1 MTMETEQIVDPDKS
15 WRRSTKSLFKSIKHA
30 FGVSSKKK
38 QLLNAALDS
47 SSTSDD
53 LSQEQKENV
62 SAVDDGSFLSYEPD
76 AQSPTQ
82 ISTDMGD
89 MKTVDSPPSETHD
102 LGPGGDMRPISSP
115 LSETQGMGPVN
126 DMSDK
131 KTVGSPS
138 SETQVMGPAGDFKRS
153 PRPGTDTQS
162 VDTRLSGVS
171 GSSKA
176 DSNNSSRPTSAA
188 SSRSPLHKEKD
199 AAKRSKEREREE
211 RVRQAR
217 ERMAEERRKKFEE
230 LKEQQRLAQENR
242 ERQLEMRRRKIAE
255 LRQREEERRAGVEER
270 RKRKEATERQRRE
283 EIICRAQERV
293 ARYEQWKLGGRK
305 GGSGHV
311 FGFGSR
317 TPREICQPS
326 ERPKRSSSHSALI
339 RRSPNGSD
347 SDYARPQRRAL
358 SACSTV
364 RRHCCIDINHITGPC
379 PGENPPSK
387 HLSVS
392 MSVLYHKRN
401 PDFASSGMLNNRPD
415 SLLALNAIPEG
426 RRSILASSNPPPQR
440 PKSTVGLNSVRLRE
454 QKPRK
459 PRPASIASSMPSF
472 MRVEIPNQA
481 SPRSKS
487 TDRLSRDKPNRTPR
501 KSLGSQIMERKKE
514 EEKKENG
521 TDIEKKQTL
530 KLNRRSIDRLSQPKQ
545 IREKPEAE
553 AKAEGTPAPKKSPR
567 TRLSPRKSLSTT
579 NLATGA
585 RKLPSK
591 PILKDKSKEA
601 PVGAPQVVIED
612 DKAAMS
618 RSAHETMSR
627 SVMDISSKP
636 TPDIMSKSVD
646 MSSMSKSTQD
656 ISVEEYKAKLA
667 EKRRQAREKAEREAE
682 IERQR
687 LEEERLAEEA
697 RLKAEEEEQRRQEEE
712 SLRLAE
718 DARRAEE
725 ERLRKAIEAEE
736 TRKREEAERL
746 EQERMAKEEAEQ
758 RAKEESE
765 RQEKER
771 QERMKKEEEERQ
783 ERKKRLEMIMKRVK
797 TDGSESPKTQSPA
810 KSATSSPSKSG
821 ESSTESSAEDGTE
834 ETMTTTVTTTGSVT
848 NIVTTISSED
858 SRPDSGPSSPR
869 GSSPLP
875 STPNEKAERQD
886 GGETPKFRSP
896 LLQQLVDSK
905 SSSSSSDRPKFKS
918 PLLQNLLG
926 KNKLAARNSDEKT
939 EEKKTDSSLVVNGKQ
954 GSDTVINTKCDTDTS
969 SVKEQL
975 RYDDA
980 SDEDKD
986 VDTSEKSDGRKPS
999 VDHIEDFPLDV
1010 AVKDSTVSAIVS
1022 DLQENKAGVP
1032 SATDSGILMDLGT
1045 SSSSLAPGPVNGLS
1059 HNGDAKDLVDS
1070 SISMKSVESVTA
1082 PMNDGMTESG
1092 LVTSQNDFEEI
1103 IDLSVTNSNKNIQ
1116 LNCGQES
1123 RGDNSEDLLNFNN
1136 LDGASEDNT
1145 NRTPLIAFEENSA
1158 ARQDVKDLL
1167 S

>member
-38 QLLNAALDS
+38 QLLNAALDA

-76 AQSPTQ
+76 AQSQSPTKS
-82 ISTDMGD
+82 STDMGD
-89 MKTVDSPPSETHD
+89 MKTVGT
-102 LGPGGDMRPISSP
+102 
-115 LSETQGMGPVN
+115 
-126 DMSDK
+126 
-131 KTVGSPS
+131 PS
-138 SETQVMGPAGDFKRS
+138 SETHVGGDMKTIGTPSSETHAVGPAGDFKRS
-153 PRPGTDTQS
+153 PQDRDFKRSPQDGDRAGADTQS
-162 VDTRLSGVS
+162 VDTGLSGVS

-176 DSNNSSRPTSAA
+176 DSTNSSRPTSAA

-199 AAKRSKEREREE
+199 AAKRLKEKDREE

-217 ERMAEERRKKFEE
+217 ERMAEERQKKFEE

-255 LRQREEERRAGVEER
+255 LRQREDERRAGVEER
-270 RKRKEATERQRRE
+270 RKKKEATERQRRE
-283 EIICRAQERV
+283 EIIYRAQERV

-364 RRHCCIDINHITGPC
+364 RRHCCIDINHITA
-379 PGENPPSK
+379 
-387 HLSVS
+387 
-392 MSVLYHKRN
+392 LYKKRSWK
-401 PDFASSGMLNNRPD
+401 A
-415 SLLALNAIPEG
+415 
-426 RRSILASSNPPPQR
+426 
-440 PKSTVGLNSVRLRE
+440 
-454 QKPRK
+454 
-459 PRPASIASSMPSF
+459 
-472 MRVEIPNQA
+472 
-481 SPRSKS
+481 
-487 TDRLSRDKPNRTPR
+487 DKPNRTPR
-501 KSLGSQIMERKKE
+501 KSLGNQIMERKKE

-521 TDIEKKQTL
+521 TDAEKRQTL
-530 KLNRRSIDRLSQPKQ
+530 KANRRSIDRLSQPKQ

-601 PVGAPQVVIED
+601 PAGAPHVVIED

-636 TPDIMSKSVD
+636 MPDIMSKSVD

-667 EKRRQAREKAEREAE
+667 EKRRQAREKAEKEAE

-687 LEEERLAEEA
+687 LEEERRVEEE
-697 RLKAEEEEQRRQEEE
+697 RLIAEEEEQRRQEEE

-718 DARRAEE
+718 EARKAEE
-725 ERLRKAIEAEE
+725 ERLRKAIAAEDS
-736 TRKREEAERL
+736 RKREEAERL
-746 EQERMAKEEAEQ
+746 EQDRIAKEEAEL
-758 RAKEESE
+758 RAKEEAE

-875 STPNEKAERQD
+875 STPSEKAERQD
-886 GGETPKFRSP
+886 GGDTPKFRSP
-896 LLQQLVDSK
+896 LLQQLVENK

-926 KNKLAARNSDEKT
+926 KNKLGARNNEEKT
-939 EEKKTDSSLVVNGKQ
+939 EERKMESSLVVNGKQ
-954 GSDTVINTKCDTDTS
+954 GSDTVINSTCDTDTS

-975 RYDDA
+975 KYDDA

-986 VDTSEKSDGRKPS
+986 VDTSQKSDGRRDS
-999 VDHIEDFPLDV
+999 TEHIEDFPLDV
-1010 AVKDSTVSAIVS
+1010 AVKGSTESASVN
-1022 DLQENKAGVP
+1022 DLQENKTEVP
-1032 SATDSGILMDLGT
+1032 SATDSGILLDLGT

-1082 PMNDGMTESG
+1082 SMNDGMTESG

-1158 ARQDVKDLL
+1158 ARQDVTDLL

>member
-38 QLLNAALDS
+38 QLLNAALDA

-76 AQSPTQ
+76 AQSQSPTKS
-82 ISTDMGD
+82 STDMGD
-89 MKTVDSPPSETHD
+89 MKTVGT
-102 LGPGGDMRPISSP
+102 
-115 LSETQGMGPVN
+115 
-126 DMSDK
+126 
-131 KTVGSPS
+131 PS
-138 SETQVMGPAGDFKRS
+138 SETHVGGDMKTIGTPSSETHAVGPAGDFKRS
-153 PRPGTDTQS
+153 PQDRDFKRSPQDGDRAGADTQS
-162 VDTRLSGVS
+162 VDTGLSGVS

-176 DSNNSSRPTSAA
+176 DSTNSSRPTSAA

-199 AAKRSKEREREE
+199 AAKRLKEKDREE

-217 ERMAEERRKKFEE
+217 ERMAEERQKKFEE

-255 LRQREEERRAGVEER
+255 LRQREDERRAGVEER
-270 RKRKEATERQRRE
+270 RKKKEATERQRRE
-283 EIICRAQERV
+283 EIIYRAQERV

-305 GGSGHV
+305 
-311 FGFGSR
+311 
-317 TPREICQPS
+317 
-326 ERPKRSSSHSALI
+326 
-339 RRSPNGSD
+339 
-347 SDYARPQRRAL
+347 
-358 SACSTV
+358 
-364 RRHCCIDINHITGPC
+364 GPC

-426 RRSILASSNPPPQR
+426 RRSILAPSIPPPQR

-472 MRVEIPNQA
+472 MHVEIPNQA

-487 TDRLSRDKPNRTPR
+487 TDRLSRADKPNRTPR
-501 KSLGSQIMERKKE
+501 KSLGNQIMERKKE

-521 TDIEKKQTL
+521 TDAEKRQTL
-530 KLNRRSIDRLSQPKQ
+530 KANRRSIDRLSQPKQ

-601 PVGAPQVVIED
+601 PAGAPHVVIED

-636 TPDIMSKSVD
+636 MPDIMSKSVD

-667 EKRRQAREKAEREAE
+667 EKRRQAREKAEKEAE

-687 LEEERLAEEA
+687 LEEERRVEEE
-697 RLKAEEEEQRRQEEE
+697 RLIAEEEEQRRQEEE

-718 DARRAEE
+718 EARKAEE
-725 ERLRKAIEAEE
+725 ERLRKAIAAEDS
-736 TRKREEAERL
+736 RKREEAERL
-746 EQERMAKEEAEQ
+746 EQDRIAKEEAEL
-758 RAKEESE
+758 RAKEEAE

-875 STPNEKAERQD
+875 STPSEKAERQD
-886 GGETPKFRSP
+886 GGDTPKFRSP
-896 LLQQLVDSK
+896 LLQQLVENK

-926 KNKLAARNSDEKT
+926 KNKLGARNNEEKT
-939 EEKKTDSSLVVNGKQ
+939 EERKMESSLVVNGKQ
-954 GSDTVINTKCDTDTS
+954 GSDTVINSTCDTDTS

-975 RYDDA
+975 KYDDA

-986 VDTSEKSDGRKPS
+986 VDTSQKSDGRRDS
-999 VDHIEDFPLDV
+999 TEHIEDFPLDV
-1010 AVKDSTVSAIVS
+1010 AVKGSTESASVN
-1022 DLQENKAGVP
+1022 DLQENKTEVP
-1032 SATDSGILMDLGT
+1032 SATDSGILLDLGT

-1082 PMNDGMTESG
+1082 SMNDGMTESG

-1158 ARQDVKDLL
+1158 ARQDVTDLL

>member
-364 RRHCCIDINHITGPC
+364 RRHCCIDINHITALYKKRSRKGPC

-415 SLLALNAIPEG
+415 SLLA
-426 RRSILASSNPPPQR
+426 
-440 PKSTVGLNSVRLRE
+440 
-454 QKPRK
+454 
-459 PRPASIASSMPSF
+459 
-472 MRVEIPNQA
+472 
-481 SPRSKS
+481 
-487 TDRLSRDKPNRTPR
+487 DKPNRTPR

>member
-364 RRHCCIDINHITGPC
+364 RRHCCIDINHITA
-379 PGENPPSK
+379 
-387 HLSVS
+387 
-392 MSVLYHKRN
+392 LYKKR
-401 PDFASSGMLNNRPD
+401 S
-415 SLLALNAIPEG
+415 
-426 RRSILASSNPPPQR
+426 
-440 PKSTVGLNSVRLRE
+440 
-454 QKPRK
+454 RK
-459 PRPASIASSMPSF
+459 A
-472 MRVEIPNQA
+472 
-481 SPRSKS
+481 
-487 TDRLSRDKPNRTPR
+487 DKPNRTPR

>member
-1 MTMETEQIVDPDKS
+1 MADTLVTAGLNQAE
-15 WRRSTKSLFKSIKHA
+15 
-30 FGVSSKKK
+30 
-38 QLLNAALDS
+38 LLNAALDS

-364 RRHCCIDINHITGPC
+364 RRHCCIDINHIT
-379 PGENPPSK
+379 
-387 HLSVS
+387 
-392 MSVLYHKRN
+392 
-401 PDFASSGMLNNRPD
+401 
-415 SLLALNAIPEG
+415 
-426 RRSILASSNPPPQR
+426 ASSNPPPQR

>member
-38 QLLNAALDS
+38 QLLNAALDA

-76 AQSPTQ
+76 AQSQSPTKS
-82 ISTDMGD
+82 STDMGD
-89 MKTVDSPPSETHD
+89 MKTVGT
-102 LGPGGDMRPISSP
+102 
-115 LSETQGMGPVN
+115 
-126 DMSDK
+126 
-131 KTVGSPS
+131 PS
-138 SETQVMGPAGDFKRS
+138 SETHVGGDMKTIGTPSSETHAVGPAGDFKRS
-153 PRPGTDTQS
+153 PQDRDFKRSPQDGDRAGADTQS
-162 VDTRLSGVS
+162 VDTGLSGVS

-176 DSNNSSRPTSAA
+176 DSTNSSRPTSAA

-199 AAKRSKEREREE
+199 AAKRLKEKDREE

-217 ERMAEERRKKFEE
+217 ERMAEERQKKFEE

-255 LRQREEERRAGVEER
+255 LRQREDERRAGVEER
-270 RKRKEATERQRRE
+270 RKKKEATERQRRE
-283 EIICRAQERV
+283 EIIYRAQERV

-415 SLLALNAIPEG
+415 SLLA
-426 RRSILASSNPPPQR
+426 
-440 PKSTVGLNSVRLRE
+440 
-454 QKPRK
+454 
-459 PRPASIASSMPSF
+459 
-472 MRVEIPNQA
+472 
-481 SPRSKS
+481 
-487 TDRLSRDKPNRTPR
+487 DKPNRTPR
-501 KSLGSQIMERKKE
+501 KSLGNQIMERKKE

-521 TDIEKKQTL
+521 TDAEKRQTL
-530 KLNRRSIDRLSQPKQ
+530 KANRRSIDRLSQPKQ

-601 PVGAPQVVIED
+601 PAGAPHVVIED

-636 TPDIMSKSVD
+636 MPDIMSKSVD

-667 EKRRQAREKAEREAE
+667 EKRRQAREKAEKEAE

-687 LEEERLAEEA
+687 LEEERRVEEE
-697 RLKAEEEEQRRQEEE
+697 RLIAEEEEQRRQEEE

-718 DARRAEE
+718 EARKAEE
-725 ERLRKAIEAEE
+725 ERLRKAIAAEDS
-736 TRKREEAERL
+736 RKREEAERL
-746 EQERMAKEEAEQ
+746 EQDRIAKEEAEL
-758 RAKEESE
+758 RAKEEAE

-875 STPNEKAERQD
+875 STPSEKAERQD
-886 GGETPKFRSP
+886 GGDTPKFRSP
-896 LLQQLVDSK
+896 LLQQLVENK

-926 KNKLAARNSDEKT
+926 KNKLGARNNEEKT
-939 EEKKTDSSLVVNGKQ
+939 EERKMESSLVVNGKQ
-954 GSDTVINTKCDTDTS
+954 GSDTVINSTCDTDTS

-975 RYDDA
+975 KYDDA

-986 VDTSEKSDGRKPS
+986 VDTSQKSDGRRDS
-999 VDHIEDFPLDV
+999 TEHIEDFPLDV
-1010 AVKDSTVSAIVS
+1010 AVKGSTESASVN
-1022 DLQENKAGVP
+1022 DLQENKTEVP
-1032 SATDSGILMDLGT
+1032 SATDSGILLDLGT

-1082 PMNDGMTESG
+1082 SMNDGMTESG

-1158 ARQDVKDLL
+1158 ARQDVTDLL

>member
-38 QLLNAALDS
+38 QLLNAALDA

-76 AQSPTQ
+76 AQSQSPTKS
-82 ISTDMGD
+82 STDMGD
-89 MKTVDSPPSETHD
+89 MKTVGT
-102 LGPGGDMRPISSP
+102 
-115 LSETQGMGPVN
+115 
-126 DMSDK
+126 
-131 KTVGSPS
+131 PS
-138 SETQVMGPAGDFKRS
+138 SETHVGGDMKTIGTPSSETHAVGPAGDFKRS
-153 PRPGTDTQS
+153 PQDRDFKRSPQDGDRAGADTQS
-162 VDTRLSGVS
+162 VDTGLSGVS

-176 DSNNSSRPTSAA
+176 DSTNSSRPTSAA

-199 AAKRSKEREREE
+199 AAKRLKEKDREE

-217 ERMAEERRKKFEE
+217 ERMAEERQKKFEE

-255 LRQREEERRAGVEER
+255 LRQREDERRAGVEER
-270 RKRKEATERQRRE
+270 RKKKEATERQRRE
-283 EIICRAQERV
+283 EIIYRAQERV

-364 RRHCCIDINHITGPC
+364 RRHCCIDINHITA
-379 PGENPPSK
+379 PS
-387 HLSVS
+387 
-392 MSVLYHKRN
+392 
-401 PDFASSGMLNNRPD
+401 
-415 SLLALNAIPEG
+415 I
-426 RRSILASSNPPPQR
+426 PPPQR

-472 MRVEIPNQA
+472 MHVEIPNQA

-487 TDRLSRDKPNRTPR
+487 TDRLSRADKPNRTPR
-501 KSLGSQIMERKKE
+501 KSLGNQIMERKKE

-521 TDIEKKQTL
+521 TDAEKRQTL
-530 KLNRRSIDRLSQPKQ
+530 KANRRSIDRLSQPKQ

-601 PVGAPQVVIED
+601 PAGAPHVVIED

-636 TPDIMSKSVD
+636 MPDIMSKSVD

-667 EKRRQAREKAEREAE
+667 EKRRQAREKAEKEAE

-687 LEEERLAEEA
+687 LEEERRVEEE
-697 RLKAEEEEQRRQEEE
+697 RLIAEEEEQRRQEEE

-718 DARRAEE
+718 EARKAEE
-725 ERLRKAIEAEE
+725 ERLRKAIAAEDS
-736 TRKREEAERL
+736 RKREEAERL
-746 EQERMAKEEAEQ
+746 EQDRIAKEEAEL
-758 RAKEESE
+758 RAKEEAE

-875 STPNEKAERQD
+875 STPSEKAERQD
-886 GGETPKFRSP
+886 GGDTPKFRSP
-896 LLQQLVDSK
+896 LLQQLVENK

-926 KNKLAARNSDEKT
+926 KNKLGARNNEEKT
-939 EEKKTDSSLVVNGKQ
+939 EERKMESSLVVNGKQ
-954 GSDTVINTKCDTDTS
+954 GSDTVINSTCDTDTS

-975 RYDDA
+975 KYDDA

-986 VDTSEKSDGRKPS
+986 VDTSQKSDGRRDS
-999 VDHIEDFPLDV
+999 TEHIEDFPLDV
-1010 AVKDSTVSAIVS
+1010 AVKGSTESASVN
-1022 DLQENKAGVP
+1022 DLQENKTEVP
-1032 SATDSGILMDLGT
+1032 SATDSGILLDLGT

-1082 PMNDGMTESG
+1082 SMNDGMTESG

-1158 ARQDVKDLL
+1158 ARQDVTDLL

>member
-305 GGSGHV
+305 G
-311 FGFGSR
+311 
-317 TPREICQPS
+317 
-326 ERPKRSSSHSALI
+326 
-339 RRSPNGSD
+339 
-347 SDYARPQRRAL
+347 
-358 SACSTV
+358 
-364 RRHCCIDINHITGPC
+364 PC

-415 SLLALNAIPEG
+415 SLL
-426 RRSILASSNPPPQR
+426 
-440 PKSTVGLNSVRLRE
+440 
-454 QKPRK
+454 
-459 PRPASIASSMPSF
+459 
-472 MRVEIPNQA
+472 
-481 SPRSKS
+481 
-487 TDRLSRDKPNRTPR
+487 DKPNRTPR

>member
-305 GGSGHV
+305 ALYK
-311 FGFGSR
+311 
-317 TPREICQPS
+317 
-326 ERPKRSSSHSALI
+326 KRS
-339 RRSPNGSD
+339 RK
-347 SDYARPQRRAL
+347 
-358 SACSTV
+358 
-364 RRHCCIDINHITGPC
+364 GPC

-487 TDRLSRDKPNRTPR
+487 TDRLSRADKPNRTPR

>member
-38 QLLNAALDS
+38 QLLNAALDA

-76 AQSPTQ
+76 AQSQSPTKS
-82 ISTDMGD
+82 STDMGD
-89 MKTVDSPPSETHD
+89 MKTVGT
-102 LGPGGDMRPISSP
+102 
-115 LSETQGMGPVN
+115 
-126 DMSDK
+126 
-131 KTVGSPS
+131 PS
-138 SETQVMGPAGDFKRS
+138 SETHVGGDMKTIGTPSSETHAVGPAGDFKRS
-153 PRPGTDTQS
+153 PQDRDFKRSPQDGDRAGADTQS
-162 VDTRLSGVS
+162 VDTGLSGVS

-176 DSNNSSRPTSAA
+176 DSTNSSRPTSAA

-199 AAKRSKEREREE
+199 AAKRLKEKDREE

-217 ERMAEERRKKFEE
+217 ERMAEERQKKFEE

-255 LRQREEERRAGVEER
+255 LRQREDERRAGVEER
-270 RKRKEATERQRRE
+270 RKKKEATERQRRE
-283 EIICRAQERV
+283 EIIYRAQERV

-415 SLLALNAIPEG
+415 SLL
-426 RRSILASSNPPPQR
+426 
-440 PKSTVGLNSVRLRE
+440 
-454 QKPRK
+454 
-459 PRPASIASSMPSF
+459 
-472 MRVEIPNQA
+472 
-481 SPRSKS
+481 
-487 TDRLSRDKPNRTPR
+487 DKPNRTPR
-501 KSLGSQIMERKKE
+501 KSLGNQIMERKKE

-521 TDIEKKQTL
+521 TDAEKRQTL
-530 KLNRRSIDRLSQPKQ
+530 KANRRSIDRLSQPKQ

-601 PVGAPQVVIED
+601 PAGAPHVVIED

-636 TPDIMSKSVD
+636 MPDIMSKSVD

-667 EKRRQAREKAEREAE
+667 EKRRQAREKAEKEAE

-687 LEEERLAEEA
+687 LEEERRVEEE
-697 RLKAEEEEQRRQEEE
+697 RLIAEEEEQRRQEEE

-718 DARRAEE
+718 EARKAEE
-725 ERLRKAIEAEE
+725 ERLRKAIAAEDS
-736 TRKREEAERL
+736 RKREEAERL
-746 EQERMAKEEAEQ
+746 EQDRIAKEEAEL
-758 RAKEESE
+758 RAKEEAE

-875 STPNEKAERQD
+875 STPSEKAERQD
-886 GGETPKFRSP
+886 GGDTPKFRSP
-896 LLQQLVDSK
+896 LLQQLVENK

-926 KNKLAARNSDEKT
+926 KNKLGARNNEEKT
-939 EEKKTDSSLVVNGKQ
+939 EERKMESSLVVNGKQ
-954 GSDTVINTKCDTDTS
+954 GSDTVINSTCDTDTS

-975 RYDDA
+975 KYDDA

-986 VDTSEKSDGRKPS
+986 VDTSQKSDGRRDS
-999 VDHIEDFPLDV
+999 TEHIEDFPLDV
-1010 AVKDSTVSAIVS
+1010 AVKGSTESASVN
-1022 DLQENKAGVP
+1022 DLQENKTEVP
-1032 SATDSGILMDLGT
+1032 SATDSGILLDLGT

-1082 PMNDGMTESG
+1082 SMNDGMTESG

-1158 ARQDVKDLL
+1158 ARQDVTDLL

>member
-38 QLLNAALDS
+38 QLLNAALDA

-76 AQSPTQ
+76 AQSQSPTKS
-82 ISTDMGD
+82 STDMGD
-89 MKTVDSPPSETHD
+89 MKTVGT
-102 LGPGGDMRPISSP
+102 
-115 LSETQGMGPVN
+115 
-126 DMSDK
+126 
-131 KTVGSPS
+131 PS
-138 SETQVMGPAGDFKRS
+138 SETHVGGDMKTIGTPSSETHAVGPAGDFKRS
-153 PRPGTDTQS
+153 PQDRDFKRSPQDGDRAGADTQS
-162 VDTRLSGVS
+162 VDTGLSGVS

-176 DSNNSSRPTSAA
+176 DSTNSSRPTSAA

-199 AAKRSKEREREE
+199 AAKRLKEKDREE

-217 ERMAEERRKKFEE
+217 ERMAEERQKKFEE

-255 LRQREEERRAGVEER
+255 LRQREDERRAGVEER
-270 RKRKEATERQRRE
+270 RKKKEATERQRRE
-283 EIICRAQERV
+283 EIIYRAQERV

-305 GGSGHV
+305 
-311 FGFGSR
+311 
-317 TPREICQPS
+317 
-326 ERPKRSSSHSALI
+326 
-339 RRSPNGSD
+339 
-347 SDYARPQRRAL
+347 
-358 SACSTV
+358 
-364 RRHCCIDINHITGPC
+364 GPC

-415 SLLALNAIPEG
+415 SLL
-426 RRSILASSNPPPQR
+426 
-440 PKSTVGLNSVRLRE
+440 
-454 QKPRK
+454 
-459 PRPASIASSMPSF
+459 
-472 MRVEIPNQA
+472 
-481 SPRSKS
+481 
-487 TDRLSRDKPNRTPR
+487 DKPNRTPR
-501 KSLGSQIMERKKE
+501 KSLGNQIMERKKE

-521 TDIEKKQTL
+521 TDAEKRQTL
-530 KLNRRSIDRLSQPKQ
+530 KANRRSIDRLSQPKQ

-601 PVGAPQVVIED
+601 PAGAPHVVIED

-636 TPDIMSKSVD
+636 MPDIMSKSVD

-667 EKRRQAREKAEREAE
+667 EKRRQAREKAEKEAE

-687 LEEERLAEEA
+687 LEEERRVEEE
-697 RLKAEEEEQRRQEEE
+697 RLIAEEEEQRRQEEE

-718 DARRAEE
+718 EARKAEE
-725 ERLRKAIEAEE
+725 ERLRKAIAAEDS
-736 TRKREEAERL
+736 RKREEAERL
-746 EQERMAKEEAEQ
+746 EQDRIAKEEAEL
-758 RAKEESE
+758 RAKEEAE

-875 STPNEKAERQD
+875 STPSEKAERQD
-886 GGETPKFRSP
+886 GGDTPKFRSP
-896 LLQQLVDSK
+896 LLQQLVENK

-926 KNKLAARNSDEKT
+926 KNKLGARNNEEKT
-939 EEKKTDSSLVVNGKQ
+939 EERKMESSLVVNGKQ
-954 GSDTVINTKCDTDTS
+954 GSDTVINSTCDTDTS

-975 RYDDA
+975 KYDDA

-986 VDTSEKSDGRKPS
+986 VDTSQKSDGRRDS
-999 VDHIEDFPLDV
+999 TEHIEDFPLDV
-1010 AVKDSTVSAIVS
+1010 AVKGSTESASVN
-1022 DLQENKAGVP
+1022 DLQENKTEVP
-1032 SATDSGILMDLGT
+1032 SATDSGILLDLGT

-1082 PMNDGMTESG
+1082 SMNDGMTESG

-1158 ARQDVKDLL
+1158 ARQDVTDLL

>member
-415 SLLALNAIPEG
+415 SLL
-426 RRSILASSNPPPQR
+426 
-440 PKSTVGLNSVRLRE
+440 
-454 QKPRK
+454 
-459 PRPASIASSMPSF
+459 
-472 MRVEIPNQA
+472 
-481 SPRSKS
+481 
-487 TDRLSRDKPNRTPR
+487 DKPNRTPR

>member
-38 QLLNAALDS
+38 QLLNAALDA

-76 AQSPTQ
+76 AQSQSPTKS
-82 ISTDMGD
+82 STDMGD
-89 MKTVDSPPSETHD
+89 MKTVGT
-102 LGPGGDMRPISSP
+102 
-115 LSETQGMGPVN
+115 
-126 DMSDK
+126 
-131 KTVGSPS
+131 PS
-138 SETQVMGPAGDFKRS
+138 SETHVGGDMKTIGTPSSETHAVGPAGDFKRS
-153 PRPGTDTQS
+153 PQDRDFKRSPQDGDRAGADTQS
-162 VDTRLSGVS
+162 VDTGLSGVS

-176 DSNNSSRPTSAA
+176 DSTNSSRPTSAA

-199 AAKRSKEREREE
+199 AAKRLKEKDREE

-217 ERMAEERRKKFEE
+217 ERMAEERQKKFEE

-255 LRQREEERRAGVEER
+255 LRQREDERRAGVEER
-270 RKRKEATERQRRE
+270 RKKKEATERQRRE
-283 EIICRAQERV
+283 EIIYRAQERV

-305 GGSGHV
+305 A
-311 FGFGSR
+311 
-317 TPREICQPS
+317 PS
-326 ERPKRSSSHSALI
+326 I
-339 RRSPNGSD
+339 
-347 SDYARPQRRAL
+347 
-358 SACSTV
+358 
-364 RRHCCIDINHITGPC
+364 
-379 PGENPPSK
+379 
-387 HLSVS
+387 
-392 MSVLYHKRN
+392 
-401 PDFASSGMLNNRPD
+401 
-415 SLLALNAIPEG
+415 
-426 RRSILASSNPPPQR
+426 PPPQR

-472 MRVEIPNQA
+472 MHVEIPNQA

-487 TDRLSRDKPNRTPR
+487 TDRLSRADKPNRTPR
-501 KSLGSQIMERKKE
+501 KSLGNQIMERKKE

-521 TDIEKKQTL
+521 TDAEKRQTL
-530 KLNRRSIDRLSQPKQ
+530 KANRRSIDRLSQPKQ

-601 PVGAPQVVIED
+601 PAGAPHVVIED

-636 TPDIMSKSVD
+636 MPDIMSKSVD

-667 EKRRQAREKAEREAE
+667 EKRRQAREKAEKEAE

-687 LEEERLAEEA
+687 LEEERRVEEE
-697 RLKAEEEEQRRQEEE
+697 RLIAEEEEQRRQEEE

-718 DARRAEE
+718 EARKAEE
-725 ERLRKAIEAEE
+725 ERLRKAIAAEDS
-736 TRKREEAERL
+736 RKREEAERL
-746 EQERMAKEEAEQ
+746 EQDRIAKEEAEL
-758 RAKEESE
+758 RAKEEAE

-875 STPNEKAERQD
+875 STPSEKAERQD
-886 GGETPKFRSP
+886 GGDTPKFRSP
-896 LLQQLVDSK
+896 LLQQLVENK

-926 KNKLAARNSDEKT
+926 KNKLGARNNEEKT
-939 EEKKTDSSLVVNGKQ
+939 EERKMESSLVVNGKQ
-954 GSDTVINTKCDTDTS
+954 GSDTVINSTCDTDTS

-975 RYDDA
+975 KYDDA

-986 VDTSEKSDGRKPS
+986 VDTSQKSDGRRDS
-999 VDHIEDFPLDV
+999 TEHIEDFPLDV
-1010 AVKDSTVSAIVS
+1010 AVKGSTESASVN
-1022 DLQENKAGVP
+1022 DLQENKTEVP
-1032 SATDSGILMDLGT
+1032 SATDSGILLDLGT

-1082 PMNDGMTESG
+1082 SMNDGMTESG

-1158 ARQDVKDLL
+1158 ARQDVTDLL

>member
-364 RRHCCIDINHITGPC
+364 RRHCCIDINHIT
-379 PGENPPSK
+379 
-387 HLSVS
+387 
-392 MSVLYHKRN
+392 
-401 PDFASSGMLNNRPD
+401 
-415 SLLALNAIPEG
+415 
-426 RRSILASSNPPPQR
+426 ASSNPPPQR

-487 TDRLSRDKPNRTPR
+487 TDRLSRADKPNRTPR

>member
-1 MTMETEQIVDPDKS
+1 METEQIVDPDKS

-76 AQSPTQ
+76 PTQ
-82 ISTDMGD
+82 ISTDMVTRKQQAHLPVKHKAWG
-89 MKTVDSPPSETHD
+89 PLETSKVVPGRGRTHSQWTHAF
-102 LGPGGDMRPISSP
+102 LGCR
-115 LSETQGMGPVN
+115 
-126 DMSDK
+126 
-131 KTVGSPS
+131 
-138 SETQVMGPAGDFKRS
+138 
-153 PRPGTDTQS
+153 
-162 VDTRLSGVS
+162 GVAS
-171 GSSKA
+171 T

-199 AAKRSKEREREE
+199 AAKRYKEKDREE

-255 LRQREEERRAGVEER
+255 LLRQREEERRAGVEER

-283 EIICRAQERV
+283 EIIYRAQERV

-364 RRHCCIDINHITGPC
+364 RRHCCIDINHITALYKKRSRKGPC

-521 TDIEKKQTL
+521 TDAEKKQAL
-530 KLNRRSIDRLSQPKQ
+530 KMNRRSIDRLSQPKQ

-618 RSAHETMSR
+618 RSAHEAMSR

-667 EKRRQAREKAEREAE
+667 EKRRQAREKAEKEAE

-697 RLKAEEEEQRRQEEE
+697 RMKAEEEEQCRQEEE
-712 SLRLAE
+712 SLSLAE

-736 TRKREEAERL
+736 SRKKEEAERL
-746 EQERMAKEEAEQ
+746 EQERIAKEEAEQ

-875 STPNEKAERQD
+875 STPSEKAERQD
-886 GGETPKFRSP
+886 GGDTPKFRSP
-896 LLQQLVDSK
+896 LLQQLVENK

-926 KNKLAARNSDEKT
+926 KNKLGARSNEEKV

-954 GSDTVINTKCDTDTS
+954 GSDTVINSKCDTDTS

-986 VDTSEKSDGRKPS
+986 VDTSEKSDGRKGS
-999 VDHIEDFPLDV
+999 VEHIEDFPLDV
-1010 AVKDSTVSAIVS
+1010 AVKDSTESASVS
-1022 DLQENKAGVP
+1022 DLQENKAGIP

-1059 HNGDAKDLVDS
+1059 HNGDTKDLVDS

-1103 IDLSVTNSNKNIQ
+1103 IDLSVTNKNIQ

-1158 ARQDVKDLL
+1158 ARQDVTDLL

>member
-38 QLLNAALDS
+38 QLLNAALDA

-76 AQSPTQ
+76 AQSQSPTKS
-82 ISTDMGD
+82 STDMGD
-89 MKTVDSPPSETHD
+89 MKTVGT
-102 LGPGGDMRPISSP
+102 
-115 LSETQGMGPVN
+115 
-126 DMSDK
+126 
-131 KTVGSPS
+131 PS
-138 SETQVMGPAGDFKRS
+138 SETHVGGDMKTIGTPSSETHAVGPAGDFKRS
-153 PRPGTDTQS
+153 PQDRDFKRSPQDGDRAGADTQS
-162 VDTRLSGVS
+162 VDTGLSGVS

-176 DSNNSSRPTSAA
+176 DSTNSSRPTSAA

-199 AAKRSKEREREE
+199 AAKRLKEKDREE

-217 ERMAEERRKKFEE
+217 ERMAEERQKKFEE

-255 LRQREEERRAGVEER
+255 LRQREDERRAGVEER
-270 RKRKEATERQRRE
+270 RKKKEATERQRRE
-283 EIICRAQERV
+283 EIIYRAQERV

-415 SLLALNAIPEG
+415 SLLAP
-426 RRSILASSNPPPQR
+426 SIPPPQR

-472 MRVEIPNQA
+472 MHVEIPNQA

-487 TDRLSRDKPNRTPR
+487 TDRLSRADKPNRTPR
-501 KSLGSQIMERKKE
+501 KSLGNQIMERKKE

-521 TDIEKKQTL
+521 TDAEKRQTL
-530 KLNRRSIDRLSQPKQ
+530 KANRRSIDRLSQPKQ

-601 PVGAPQVVIED
+601 PAGAPHVVIED

-636 TPDIMSKSVD
+636 MPDIMSKSVD

-667 EKRRQAREKAEREAE
+667 EKRRQAREKAEKEAE

-687 LEEERLAEEA
+687 LEEERRVEEE
-697 RLKAEEEEQRRQEEE
+697 RLIAEEEEQRRQEEE

-718 DARRAEE
+718 EARKAEE
-725 ERLRKAIEAEE
+725 ERLRKAIAAEDS
-736 TRKREEAERL
+736 RKREEAERL
-746 EQERMAKEEAEQ
+746 EQDRIAKEEAEL
-758 RAKEESE
+758 RAKEEAE

-875 STPNEKAERQD
+875 STPSEKAERQD
-886 GGETPKFRSP
+886 GGDTPKFRSP
-896 LLQQLVDSK
+896 LLQQLVENK

-926 KNKLAARNSDEKT
+926 KNKLGARNNEEKT
-939 EEKKTDSSLVVNGKQ
+939 EERKMESSLVVNGKQ
-954 GSDTVINTKCDTDTS
+954 GSDTVINSTCDTDTS

-975 RYDDA
+975 KYDDA

-986 VDTSEKSDGRKPS
+986 VDTSQKSDGRRDS
-999 VDHIEDFPLDV
+999 TEHIEDFPLDV
-1010 AVKDSTVSAIVS
+1010 AVKGSTESASVN
-1022 DLQENKAGVP
+1022 DLQENKTEVP
-1032 SATDSGILMDLGT
+1032 SATDSGILLDLGT

-1082 PMNDGMTESG
+1082 SMNDGMTESG

-1158 ARQDVKDLL
+1158 ARQDVTDLL

>member
-1 MTMETEQIVDPDKS
+1 MADTLVTAGLNQAE
-15 WRRSTKSLFKSIKHA
+15 
-30 FGVSSKKK
+30 
-38 QLLNAALDS
+38 LLNAALDS

-305 GGSGHV
+305 G
-311 FGFGSR
+311 
-317 TPREICQPS
+317 
-326 ERPKRSSSHSALI
+326 
-339 RRSPNGSD
+339 
-347 SDYARPQRRAL
+347 
-358 SACSTV
+358 
-364 RRHCCIDINHITGPC
+364 PC

-487 TDRLSRDKPNRTPR
+487 TDRLSRADKPNRTPR

>member
-364 RRHCCIDINHITGPC
+364 RRHCCIDINHIT
-379 PGENPPSK
+379 
-387 HLSVS
+387 
-392 MSVLYHKRN
+392 
-401 PDFASSGMLNNRPD
+401 
-415 SLLALNAIPEG
+415 
-426 RRSILASSNPPPQR
+426 ASSNPPPQR

>member
-38 QLLNAALDS
+38 QLLNAALDA

-76 AQSPTQ
+76 AQSQSPTKS
-82 ISTDMGD
+82 STDMGD
-89 MKTVDSPPSETHD
+89 MKTVGT
-102 LGPGGDMRPISSP
+102 
-115 LSETQGMGPVN
+115 
-126 DMSDK
+126 
-131 KTVGSPS
+131 PS
-138 SETQVMGPAGDFKRS
+138 SETHVGGDMKTIGTPSSETHAVGPAGDFKRS
-153 PRPGTDTQS
+153 PQDRDFKRSPQDGDRAGADTQS
-162 VDTRLSGVS
+162 VDTGLSGVS

-176 DSNNSSRPTSAA
+176 DSTNSSRPTSAA

-199 AAKRSKEREREE
+199 AAKRLKEKDREE

-217 ERMAEERRKKFEE
+217 ERMAEERQKKFEE

-255 LRQREEERRAGVEER
+255 LRQREDERRAGVEER
-270 RKRKEATERQRRE
+270 RKKKEATERQRRE
-283 EIICRAQERV
+283 EIIYRAQERV

-364 RRHCCIDINHITGPC
+364 RRHCCIDINHITA
-379 PGENPPSK
+379 
-387 HLSVS
+387 
-392 MSVLYHKRN
+392 LYKKR
-401 PDFASSGMLNNRPD
+401 SW
-415 SLLALNAIPEG
+415 
-426 RRSILASSNPPPQR
+426 
-440 PKSTVGLNSVRLRE
+440 K
-454 QKPRK
+454 
-459 PRPASIASSMPSF
+459 
-472 MRVEIPNQA
+472 
-481 SPRSKS
+481 
-487 TDRLSRDKPNRTPR
+487 DKPNRTPR
-501 KSLGSQIMERKKE
+501 KSLGNQIMERKKE

-521 TDIEKKQTL
+521 TDAEKRQTL
-530 KLNRRSIDRLSQPKQ
+530 KANRRSIDRLSQPKQ

-601 PVGAPQVVIED
+601 PAGAPHVVIED

-636 TPDIMSKSVD
+636 MPDIMSKSVD

-667 EKRRQAREKAEREAE
+667 EKRRQAREKAEKEAE

-687 LEEERLAEEA
+687 LEEERRVEEE
-697 RLKAEEEEQRRQEEE
+697 RLIAEEEEQRRQEEE

-718 DARRAEE
+718 EARKAEE
-725 ERLRKAIEAEE
+725 ERLRKAIAAEDS
-736 TRKREEAERL
+736 RKREEAERL
-746 EQERMAKEEAEQ
+746 EQDRIAKEEAEL
-758 RAKEESE
+758 RAKEEAE

-875 STPNEKAERQD
+875 STPSEKAERQD
-886 GGETPKFRSP
+886 GGDTPKFRSP
-896 LLQQLVDSK
+896 LLQQLVENK

-926 KNKLAARNSDEKT
+926 KNKLGARNNEEKT
-939 EEKKTDSSLVVNGKQ
+939 EERKMESSLVVNGKQ
-954 GSDTVINTKCDTDTS
+954 GSDTVINSTCDTDTS

-975 RYDDA
+975 KYDDA

-986 VDTSEKSDGRKPS
+986 VDTSQKSDGRRDS
-999 VDHIEDFPLDV
+999 TEHIEDFPLDV
-1010 AVKDSTVSAIVS
+1010 AVKGSTESASVN
-1022 DLQENKAGVP
+1022 DLQENKTEVP
-1032 SATDSGILMDLGT
+1032 SATDSGILLDLGT

-1082 PMNDGMTESG
+1082 SMNDGMTESG

-1158 ARQDVKDLL
+1158 ARQDVTDLL

>member
-1 MTMETEQIVDPDKS
+1 MADTLVTAGLNQAE
-15 WRRSTKSLFKSIKHA
+15 
-30 FGVSSKKK
+30 
-38 QLLNAALDS
+38 LLNAALDS

-364 RRHCCIDINHITGPC
+364 RRHCCIDINHIT
-379 PGENPPSK
+379 
-387 HLSVS
+387 
-392 MSVLYHKRN
+392 
-401 PDFASSGMLNNRPD
+401 
-415 SLLALNAIPEG
+415 
-426 RRSILASSNPPPQR
+426 ASSNPPPQR

-553 AKAEGTPAPKKSPR
+553 AKAEGTPAP
-567 TRLSPRKSLSTT
+567 
-579 NLATGA
+579 
-585 RKLPSK
+585 KLPSK

>member
-38 QLLNAALDS
+38 QLLNAALDA

-76 AQSPTQ
+76 AQSQSPTKS
-82 ISTDMGD
+82 STDMGD
-89 MKTVDSPPSETHD
+89 MKTVGT
-102 LGPGGDMRPISSP
+102 
-115 LSETQGMGPVN
+115 
-126 DMSDK
+126 
-131 KTVGSPS
+131 PS
-138 SETQVMGPAGDFKRS
+138 SETHVGGDMKTIGTPSSETHAVGPAGDFKRS
-153 PRPGTDTQS
+153 PQDRDFKRSPQDGDRAGADTQS
-162 VDTRLSGVS
+162 VDTGLSGVS

-176 DSNNSSRPTSAA
+176 DSTNSSRPTSAA

-199 AAKRSKEREREE
+199 AAKRLKEKDREE

-217 ERMAEERRKKFEE
+217 ERMAEERQKKFEE

-255 LRQREEERRAGVEER
+255 LRQREDERRAGVEER
-270 RKRKEATERQRRE
+270 RKKKEATERQRRE
-283 EIICRAQERV
+283 EIIYRAQERV

-364 RRHCCIDINHITGPC
+364 RRHCCIDINHIT
-379 PGENPPSK
+379 
-387 HLSVS
+387 
-392 MSVLYHKRN
+392 
-401 PDFASSGMLNNRPD
+401 A
-415 SLLALNAIPEG
+415 
-426 RRSILASSNPPPQR
+426 
-440 PKSTVGLNSVRLRE
+440 
-454 QKPRK
+454 
-459 PRPASIASSMPSF
+459 
-472 MRVEIPNQA
+472 
-481 SPRSKS
+481 
-487 TDRLSRDKPNRTPR
+487 DKPNRTPR
-501 KSLGSQIMERKKE
+501 KSLGNQIMERKKE

-521 TDIEKKQTL
+521 TDAEKRQTL
-530 KLNRRSIDRLSQPKQ
+530 KANRRSIDRLSQPKQ

-601 PVGAPQVVIED
+601 PAGAPHVVIED

-636 TPDIMSKSVD
+636 MPDIMSKSVD

-667 EKRRQAREKAEREAE
+667 EKRRQAREKAEKEAE

-687 LEEERLAEEA
+687 LEEERRVEEE
-697 RLKAEEEEQRRQEEE
+697 RLIAEEEEQRRQEEE

-718 DARRAEE
+718 EARKAEE
-725 ERLRKAIEAEE
+725 ERLRKAIAAEDS
-736 TRKREEAERL
+736 RKREEAERL
-746 EQERMAKEEAEQ
+746 EQDRIAKEEAEL
-758 RAKEESE
+758 RAKEEAE

-875 STPNEKAERQD
+875 STPSEKAERQD
-886 GGETPKFRSP
+886 GGDTPKFRSP
-896 LLQQLVDSK
+896 LLQQLVENK

-926 KNKLAARNSDEKT
+926 KNKLGARNNEEKT
-939 EEKKTDSSLVVNGKQ
+939 EERKMESSLVVNGKQ
-954 GSDTVINTKCDTDTS
+954 GSDTVINSTCDTDTS

-975 RYDDA
+975 KYDDA

-986 VDTSEKSDGRKPS
+986 VDTSQKSDGRRDS
-999 VDHIEDFPLDV
+999 TEHIEDFPLDV
-1010 AVKDSTVSAIVS
+1010 AVKGSTESASVN
-1022 DLQENKAGVP
+1022 DLQENKTEVP
-1032 SATDSGILMDLGT
+1032 SATDSGILLDLGT

-1082 PMNDGMTESG
+1082 SMNDGMTESG

-1158 ARQDVKDLL
+1158 ARQDVTDLL

>member
-38 QLLNAALDS
+38 QLLNAALDA

-76 AQSPTQ
+76 AQSQSPTKS
-82 ISTDMGD
+82 STDMGD
-89 MKTVDSPPSETHD
+89 MKTVGT
-102 LGPGGDMRPISSP
+102 
-115 LSETQGMGPVN
+115 
-126 DMSDK
+126 
-131 KTVGSPS
+131 PS
-138 SETQVMGPAGDFKRS
+138 SETHVGGDMKTIGTPSSETHAVGPAGDFKRS
-153 PRPGTDTQS
+153 PQDRDFKRSPQDGDRAGADTQS
-162 VDTRLSGVS
+162 VDTGLSGVS

-176 DSNNSSRPTSAA
+176 DSTNSSRPTSAA

-199 AAKRSKEREREE
+199 AAKRLKEKDREE

-217 ERMAEERRKKFEE
+217 ERMAEERQKKFEE

-255 LRQREEERRAGVEER
+255 LRQREDERRAGVEER
-270 RKRKEATERQRRE
+270 RKKKEATERQRRE
-283 EIICRAQERV
+283 EIIYRAQERV

-305 GGSGHV
+305 
-311 FGFGSR
+311 
-317 TPREICQPS
+317 
-326 ERPKRSSSHSALI
+326 
-339 RRSPNGSD
+339 
-347 SDYARPQRRAL
+347 
-358 SACSTV
+358 
-364 RRHCCIDINHITGPC
+364 GPC

-415 SLLALNAIPEG
+415 SLLA
-426 RRSILASSNPPPQR
+426 
-440 PKSTVGLNSVRLRE
+440 
-454 QKPRK
+454 
-459 PRPASIASSMPSF
+459 
-472 MRVEIPNQA
+472 
-481 SPRSKS
+481 
-487 TDRLSRDKPNRTPR
+487 DKPNRTPR
-501 KSLGSQIMERKKE
+501 KSLGNQIMERKKE

-521 TDIEKKQTL
+521 TDAEKRQTL
-530 KLNRRSIDRLSQPKQ
+530 KANRRSIDRLSQPKQ

-601 PVGAPQVVIED
+601 PAGAPHVVIED

-636 TPDIMSKSVD
+636 MPDIMSKSVD

-667 EKRRQAREKAEREAE
+667 EKRRQAREKAEKEAE

-687 LEEERLAEEA
+687 LEEERRVEEE
-697 RLKAEEEEQRRQEEE
+697 RLIAEEEEQRRQEEE

-718 DARRAEE
+718 EARKAEE
-725 ERLRKAIEAEE
+725 ERLRKAIAAEDS
-736 TRKREEAERL
+736 RKREEAERL
-746 EQERMAKEEAEQ
+746 EQDRIAKEEAEL
-758 RAKEESE
+758 RAKEEAE

-875 STPNEKAERQD
+875 STPSEKAERQD
-886 GGETPKFRSP
+886 GGDTPKFRSP
-896 LLQQLVDSK
+896 LLQQLVENK

-926 KNKLAARNSDEKT
+926 KNKLGARNNEEKT
-939 EEKKTDSSLVVNGKQ
+939 EERKMESSLVVNGKQ
-954 GSDTVINTKCDTDTS
+954 GSDTVINSTCDTDTS

-975 RYDDA
+975 KYDDA

-986 VDTSEKSDGRKPS
+986 VDTSQKSDGRRDS
-999 VDHIEDFPLDV
+999 TEHIEDFPLDV
-1010 AVKDSTVSAIVS
+1010 AVKGSTESASVN
-1022 DLQENKAGVP
+1022 DLQENKTEVP
-1032 SATDSGILMDLGT
+1032 SATDSGILLDLGT

-1082 PMNDGMTESG
+1082 SMNDGMTESG

-1158 ARQDVKDLL
+1158 ARQDVTDLL

>member
-1 MTMETEQIVDPDKS
+1 MADTLVTAGLNQAE
-15 WRRSTKSLFKSIKHA
+15 
-30 FGVSSKKK
+30 
-38 QLLNAALDS
+38 LLNAALDS

-305 GGSGHV
+305 G
-311 FGFGSR
+311 
-317 TPREICQPS
+317 
-326 ERPKRSSSHSALI
+326 
-339 RRSPNGSD
+339 
-347 SDYARPQRRAL
+347 
-358 SACSTV
+358 
-364 RRHCCIDINHITGPC
+364 PC

-415 SLLALNAIPEG
+415 SLL
-426 RRSILASSNPPPQR
+426 
-440 PKSTVGLNSVRLRE
+440 
-454 QKPRK
+454 
-459 PRPASIASSMPSF
+459 
-472 MRVEIPNQA
+472 
-481 SPRSKS
+481 
-487 TDRLSRDKPNRTPR
+487 DKPNRTPR